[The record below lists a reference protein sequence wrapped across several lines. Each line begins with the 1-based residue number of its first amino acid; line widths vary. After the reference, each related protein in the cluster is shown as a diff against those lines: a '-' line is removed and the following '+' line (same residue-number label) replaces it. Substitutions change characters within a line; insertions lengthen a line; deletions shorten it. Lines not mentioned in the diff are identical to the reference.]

1 MKKWLLLLV
10 LLGTGTLRAEMDFK
24 ALYDAVVSVRKD
36 TAHTNGIQ
44 TVLDVARLPEG
55 EDEVIARCMALYAA
69 RMAMAGDVRRFK
81 NAAAALKNR
90 YPDSKADRQLHASE
104 LIQEVNGK
112 EATNRP
118 RATTL
123 WGTIGKELEKL
134 LADTVACDEAFERV
148 KTCGLDEK
156 IKTLET
162 CLVDARQ
169 ALPPRME
176 NAKKMLNEAKQLL
189 DTQKREAREK
199 HVRTL
204 NTLQSVLPIKLR
216 IAKIKEYMK
225 ENANSPYLHDAEMLL
240 ESAEAQYVVERRKN
254 ALIRVALS
262 ALTIMVMIW
271 MITFVKVNWFQT
283 KVKSVYKPM
292 IVPADDDTFFDPYA
306 EEREKEKM
314 KPKKEEN
321 AEE

>member
-1 MKKWLLLLV
+1 MKKCLVLMV
-10 LLGTGTLRAEMDFK
+10 LLGTGWLRAEMDFK
-24 ALYDAVVSVRKD
+24 ALYEAVASVRKD
-36 TAHTNGIQ
+36 TAHTNGIEA
-44 TVLDVARLPEG
+44 VLETAKLSEG

-69 RMAMAGDVRRFK
+69 RMAMAGDLRRFK
-81 NAAAALKNR
+81 NVSAALKNR

-104 LIQEVNGK
+104 LIQNVNGK
-112 EATNRP
+112 EVTNRP

-123 WGTIGKELEKL
+123 WGTIGKELEKM

-148 KTCGLDEK
+148 KTCPLEEK

-176 NAKKMLNEAKQLL
+176 NAKKMLTEAKQLL

-199 HVRTL
+199 HVRTI
-204 NTLQSVLPIKLR
+204 NTLQSVLPLKLR
-216 IAKIKEYMK
+216 ITKIKEYMK
-225 ENANSPYLHDAEMLL
+225 EVANTPYLHDVETLL

-254 ALIRVALS
+254 TLIRVALS
-262 ALTIMVMIW
+262 AVTIMVLIW
-271 MITFVKVNWFQT
+271 MITFIKVNWFQT

-292 IVPADDDTFFDPYA
+292 IVPAEDDTFFDPYA
-306 EEREKEKM
+306 EDREKEKP
-314 KPKKEEN
+314 KPKKENTDGE
-321 AEE
+321 